1 MHDPGV
7 LQGYH
12 DMPAM
17 FCAVHMCSRP
27 ADLSSLLAT
36 MANGETRNLLVTVD
50 ESPASDKVFDWALS
64 QFYRV
69 SPSQPCLI
77 SCMHFTNQS
86 SNS

>member
-1 MHDPGV
+1 MTLVCYKAITTCLHCSVLCTCAADPRI
-7 LQGYH
+7 Y
-12 DMPAM
+12 
-17 FCAVHMCSRP
+17 
-27 ADLSSLLAT
+27 SSLLAT